1 MSMSIDRWRWST
13 VIRDRWTA
21 LERDWQSVVV
31 GATIVG
37 LVSVLGLPIPW

>member
-1 MSMSIDRWRWST
+1 MSTSIDRWSNG
-13 VIRDRWTA
+13 IRARWTA